1 MHAETD
7 LLWCKHH
14 QLLFLW
20 HPPSAPALL
29 HKCLLHELVVFLMA
43 GINIIVPSI
52 TIFVSYGLIFSN
64 IFHISSMEGRS
75 KALSTCSS
83 HIIAVSLFFGSMSF
97 VYLKPSAGCMDE
109 RSISSVFYTKV
120 VAMRT
125 PLFYSFRNKD
135 VKTAL
140 RKTVS
145 GIQFWLATVSL
156 CR

>member
-1 MHAETD
+1 
-7 LLWCKHH
+7 
-14 QLLFLW
+14 
-20 HPPSAPALL
+20 
-29 HKCLLHELVVFLMA
+29 
-43 GINIIVPSI
+43 
-52 TIFVSYGLIFSN
+52 
-64 IFHISSMEGRS
+64 MEGRS

-109 RSISSVFYTKV
+109 RSISSVFYTNV

-145 GIQFWLATVSL
+145 GIQF
-156 CR
+156 